1 MMLLQKHTRSG
12 RSQKRRSEVSF
23 DPHYQA
29 KTQSF
34 VTLCDKRTDQYT
46 TLSMTSTNHGQSL
59 EPCGF
64 DGASRAPVYIMLL
77 IGTTD
82 LVTTVPSGLADARLV
97 C

>member
-1 MMLLQKHTRSG
+1 MP
-12 RSQKRRSEVSF
+12 QKRRSEVGF
-23 DPHYQA
+23 GPHYQA

-34 VTLCDKRTDQYT
+34 VRLCDKRTDQYT
-46 TLSMTSTNHGQSL
+46 ALSTASTNHGQAL

-64 DGASRAPVYIMLL
+64 DGASRARVDIMPL

-82 LVTTVPSGLADARLV
+82 LVMTVPSGLADARLV